1 MIKNKKIINLIG
13 IIFFVFFL
21 VIALISCSNLSLDT
35 GTLLITSIPSGAV
48 VWIDG
53 VMTEYNTPCQFE
65 LTTGIYTV
73 KLTAEG
79 FGDWESTI
87 SITAGESKVLDIALP
102 WIVAHEIVIQPNV
115 LEGKDAYVN
124 YQNPTV
130 NYGDE
135 HSLKAGST
143 HVPMNDF
150 YHAYLQ
156 FDLSSI
162 PNEIIIIQAR
172 LALCFVGTDIPE
184 EESEITVYQ
193 VESPWE
199 EKTLNWDNQPTVHNL
214 ALDTVILSG
223 QPDLQFHYW
232 DITTLVTDWLSE
244 LSINYG
250 IMLGDS
256 NESSYE
262 QMKGFVSSDSVNLE
276 EYRPQ
281 LTIDYYYP

>member
-232 DITTLVTDWLSE
+232 DITTLVTD
-244 LSINYG
+244 
-250 IMLGDS
+250 
-256 NESSYE
+256 
-262 QMKGFVSSDSVNLE
+262 
-276 EYRPQ
+276 
-281 LTIDYYYP
+281 